1 MKVSVAFD
9 QTESFGERNGFIEA
23 EPLTRVPKIRQ
34 VKTIPADVLQPGKR
48 RIEFWGDGIRVVG
61 AEALDQPIFVPVP
74 LPVNVNGVVEGCGL
88 NPGQI
93 TRLEHL
99 GDEPLA
105 SRRNGCLLALRW
117 LGLAALAG
125 PDPLS
130 LTHDRSVA
138 SPPLSLTRAPLLFL
152 TDIPQTA
159 GQLAR
164 LRVKNRPVS

>member
-1 MKVSVAFD
+1 MA
-9 QTESFGERNGFIEA
+9 ESGADYRRMGATLINA
-23 EPLTRVPKIRQ
+23 RPLLRK

-48 RIEFWGDGIRVVG
+48 RIEFRGDGIRAIG
-61 AEALDQPIFVPVP
+61 AEALDEPILVPVP

-93 TRLEHL
+93 TRLEYV

-105 SRRNGCLLALRW
+105 GRRSGCLLVLRW

-125 PDPLS
+125 PDPLPS
-130 LTHDRSVA
+130 AHDRSLA
-138 SPPLSLTRAPLLFL
+138 RLLLFL
-152 TDIPQTA
+152 PDFPQIA

-164 LRVKNRPVS
+164 FRGKNCPVG